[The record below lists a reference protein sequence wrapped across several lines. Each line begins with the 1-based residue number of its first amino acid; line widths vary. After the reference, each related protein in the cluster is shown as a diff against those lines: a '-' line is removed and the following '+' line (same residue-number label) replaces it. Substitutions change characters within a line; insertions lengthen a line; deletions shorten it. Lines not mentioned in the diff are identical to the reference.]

1 MLPLLETDLFLQ
13 LLVGR
18 SDEILVI
25 HSSIGSY
32 VSSIKFPPLKLS
44 GASVIYVSPGDLT
57 PFCGVGPSQ
66 CKCLRRFF
74 CRFLKLFVLVICR
87 KAFSFKFLLDILT
100 KKLLAAECSNLK
112 YVDYFS
118 PKKCQGS
125 SPTPLSFE

>member
-25 HSSIGSY
+25 HSSVGSY

-66 CKCLRRFF
+66 CKHSAAH
-74 CRFLKLFVLVICR
+74 FLQVLDFIC
-87 KAFSFKFLLDILT
+87 FSYLQKGIFIQILT
-100 KKLLAAECSNLK
+100 
-112 YVDYFS
+112 
-118 PKKCQGS
+118 
-125 SPTPLSFE
+125 